1 MTDEGKDNASVI
13 APPPLIYL
21 FPLILGL
28 RLNRKFPAPFLPN
41 RSSRLAG
48 WPVLGA
54 GIALAVWFNRTM
66 READTPVSP
75 QKPVSRVVTDGPFR
89 YTRNP
94 GYLSLAMIYAGI
106 STLRNSL
113 WSILLL
119 PVVLLVIRY
128 GVIAR
133 EERYLERKFGEEY
146 LAYKSRVRR
155 WI

>member
-1 MTDEGKDNASVI
+1 MTDESKDNAGVI

-21 FPLILGL
+21 FPLILSL
-28 RLNRKFPAPFLPN
+28 RLNRKIPAPFLPG
-41 RSSRLAG
+41 RTSRLAG

-54 GIALAVWFNRTM
+54 GIALAVWFNWTM
-66 READTPVSP
+66 RQAGTPVNP
-75 QKPVSRVVTDGPFR
+75 RKPVSRVVTDGPFR

-106 STLRNSL
+106 STIRNSL

-133 EERYLERKFGEEY
+133 EEQYLERKFGEEY
-146 LAYKSRVRR
+146 LAYKARVRR